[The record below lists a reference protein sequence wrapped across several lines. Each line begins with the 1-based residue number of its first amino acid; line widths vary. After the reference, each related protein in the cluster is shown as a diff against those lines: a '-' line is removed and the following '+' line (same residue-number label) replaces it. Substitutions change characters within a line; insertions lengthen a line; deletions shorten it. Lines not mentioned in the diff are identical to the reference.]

1 MDAPQRDDTS
11 RLSDVLSYVLL
22 VGGFLTIVISL
33 YIVVTTYS
41 SLPYWDGWRQIEVA
55 ANGASPVS
63 PSWLWQQHN
72 EHRLVLP
79 KLFLAVDLQLFGARQ
94 AFMLASIFA
103 IQLMHFGLLSWSMR
117 ALGNWNG
124 VLWRTGTGLAAFCLF
139 CPTQWEN
146 FVWGFQVCFILPSF
160 FATASFVALVRYSTE
175 LQGASEKRPSPRFLI
190 VSMLCAF
197 AAAYSLANGSLLWP
211 VLVTAAICLRL
222 GRNAVLS
229 LAMTG
234 AVSTALYLY
243 HYSRPVGHANPT
255 ASLKTPI
262 KLLEYCWTYFS
273 ASWPSYIREQRF
285 IWLGLLLLLA
295 PALPYVLKFRMFA
308 AQLLMAM
315 SYCLLTSLVT
325 ASARINFG
333 VSQATAPRYQTIALQ
348 FWCCLGLLL
357 LGGAFSARPRVKH
370 LFLAVQVC
378 LLAIFAEGAAS
389 ATNPLGAAVEHAVA
403 QKAAAAALL
412 TGVADPFS
420 LSAAYPEKEMFAK
433 TVPYM
438 RAKRLSAFSDPLALL
453 LGKGMDSVFPR
464 AGPAACSG
472 ALEAVVPVANS
483 YYGPGLGPGVR
494 ILGWAWDEK
503 RNDLPTA
510 IVVTTNDEIAGVGTS
525 GKWRPSRS
533 DGFIAF
539 APELPAG
546 ASANVY
552 AIVGGST
559 KAACQIGRFYA
570 K

>member
-1 MDAPQRDDTS
+1 MDAPQRDDIS
-11 RLSDVLSYVLL
+11 RPSDVLSYVILA
-22 VGGFLTIVISL
+22 GGLLTIAFSL
-33 YIVVTTYS
+33 YLVRTTYS

-103 IQLMHFGLLSWSMR
+103 IQLMHLGLLSWSMR

-146 FVWGFQVCFILPSF
+146 FVWGFQVSFILPAF
-160 FATASFVALVRYSTE
+160 FATASFVSLALYSAE
-175 LQGASEKRPSPRFLI
+175 LQGGSGKNTSPRFLV

-197 AAAYSLANGSLLWP
+197 AAAYSLASGSLLWP
-211 VLVTAAICLRL
+211 VLVAAAVCLRL
-222 GRNAVLS
+222 GRKAFLS
-229 LAMTG
+229 LALAG
-234 AVSTALYLY
+234 AASTALYLY

-255 ASLKTPI
+255 ASLKAPI

-273 ASWPSYIREQRF
+273 ASWPYYLREQRF
-285 IWLGLLLLLA
+285 IWIGLLLLLA

-308 AQLLMAM
+308 AELLMAM
-315 SYCLLTSLVT
+315 AYCLLTSFVT

-333 VSQATAPRYQTIALQ
+333 VSQAMAPRYQTIALQ
-348 FWCCLGLLL
+348 FWCCLGLLW
-357 LGGAFSARPRVKH
+357 LGGAFSARPRIKH
-370 LFLAVQVC
+370 LFLAVQVV
-378 LLAIFAEGAAS
+378 LLAIFAEAAAS
-389 ATNPLGAAVEHAVA
+389 ARNPLGAAVEHAVA

-420 LSAAYPEKEMFAK
+420 LSAAYPEQEMFAK
-433 TVPYM
+433 AVPYM
-438 RAKRLSAFSDPLALL
+438 RARRLSVFSDPLAWE
-453 LGKGMDSVFPR
+453 LGKVMDSAFPR
-464 AGPAACSG
+464 VGAAACSG
-472 ALEAVVPVANS
+472 ALEAVVPVRTS
-483 YYGPGLGPGVR
+483 YSGAGLGPGVR

-503 RNDLPTA
+503 RNDLPSA
-510 IVVTTNDEIAGVGTS
+510 IVVTINHGIAGVGTS
-525 GKWRPSRS
+525 GTWRPSRS
-533 DGFIAF
+533 DGFLAF